1 MCAFSVV
8 HGNGYVCMD
17 IDFVDECVD
26 AIMGVCR
33 NVNN

>member
-17 IDFVDECVD
+17 IDFVDECGWMD
-26 AIMGVCR
+26 GYRWVC
-33 NVNN
+33 VGM